1 MMTKKIGIIGGG
13 QLAFFLSEAAK
24 KLGLSPIVLSESL
37 DVPAKRSATQLLQ
50 GSFQDPKIFRTFF
63 SEVKTVIFE
72 NEWIN
77 TDLLEQESRGEVS
90 FFPSLNVMQRL
101 QDKLSQKEELVRL
114 GIPTPPFIVIDPTT
128 DLQNKIDEVCKK
140 FGKAFVLKWSRNGYD
155 GKGILIVDSDKKS
168 FSEITNFCNRA
179 FENES
184 IVYAEPMISFDQEL
198 ALVAVRSTQG
208 EFIHYPL
215 VVSVQREGTCQSVF
229 GTAENFGIPIEL
241 QNEAISNAKK
251 LADELNLV
259 GSFAIEFFMTSEKK
273 LLVNEIAP
281 RVHNSGHY
289 TLEASVCSQFANH
302 LKSILG
308 MKLSSPKTKPYFA
321 MLNLLGPD
329 KISIDQLENYQPK
342 KAWNIFVHWYGKKSL
357 RPKRKMGHITAF
369 AENENESKK
378 MIENLQRFEA
388 EWINEMK
395 QMATSS
401 SKI

>member
-1 MMTKKIGIIGGG
+1 MTKKIGIIGGG
-13 QLAFFLSEAAK
+13 QLAFFLAEAAQ
-24 KLGLSPIVLSESL
+24 KLGFSPIVLAESL
-37 DVPAKRSATQLLQ
+37 DVPAKRSATHLLQ
-50 GSFQDPKIFRTFF
+50 GSFQDPKTFRSFF

-128 DLQNKIDEVCKK
+128 DLPNKIDEVCKK

-168 FSEITNFCNRA
+168 FSEISDFCHKA
-179 FENES
+179 FKNES
-184 IVYAEPMISFDQEL
+184 VVYAEPMISFDQEL

-215 VVSVQREGTCQSVF
+215 VVSVQKEGTCQSVF
-229 GTAENFGIPIEL
+229 GIAENFGIPIEL
-241 QNEAISNAKK
+241 QNEAVSSAKK
-251 LADELNLV
+251 LADALNLV
-259 GSFAIEFFMTSEKK
+259 GTFAIEFFMTAEKK

-289 TLEASVCSQFANH
+289 TLEASDCSQFANH

-342 KAWNIFVHWYGKKSL
+342 KAPNIFVHWYGKKSL

-395 QMATSS
+395 QMASS
-401 SKI
+401 GSKI